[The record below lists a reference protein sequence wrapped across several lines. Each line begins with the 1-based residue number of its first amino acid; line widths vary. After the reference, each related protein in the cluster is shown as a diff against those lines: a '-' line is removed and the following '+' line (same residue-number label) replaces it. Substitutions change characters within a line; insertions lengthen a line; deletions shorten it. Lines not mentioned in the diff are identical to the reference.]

1 MIFAAITMTAAGCGS
16 GSDSAVGSGA
26 GWNRDFTTTTKPT
39 ATTPSTTTA
48 APVATTAAPNT
59 ATTTATTTTAP
70 PTTAPTT
77 TTTAPTTTS
86 TTASTTT
93 STTSTTTTA
102 KPGTVDID
110 EGESGPQVVMLQE
123 ALKAV
128 GFDVGT
134 VDGEYGGS
142 TKRAVWAFNAL
153 SGRGRS
159 TVVTPDFLQALRDGW
174 APNPKRADL
183 GPNRTEIDL
192 STQTLVIYENDK
204 VRLITHV
211 SSGSGEHYC
220 EDAKSRVEG
229 EPPPTLKNGEPREV
243 CGDADTPEGDFE
255 YGRRE
260 SKWYR
265 SELGEL
271 YNPVFF
277 NGGIAVHGARS
288 VPDYPASHGCVRI
301 PMHIAEYF
309 QSLVKTGD
317 PVAVFSS

>member
-1 MIFAAITMTAAGCGS
+1 
-16 GSDSAVGSGA
+16 
-26 GWNRDFTTTTKPT
+26 
-39 ATTPSTTTA
+39 
-48 APVATTAAPNT
+48 
-59 ATTTATTTTAP
+59 
-70 PTTAPTT
+70 
-77 TTTAPTTTS
+77 
-86 TTASTTT
+86 
-93 STTSTTTTA
+93 
-102 KPGTVDID
+102 
-110 EGESGPQVVMLQE
+110 
-123 ALKAV
+123 
-128 GFDVGT
+128 
-134 VDGEYGGS
+134 
-142 TKRAVWAFNAL
+142 
-153 SGRGRS
+153 
-159 TVVTPDFLQALRDGW
+159 
-174 APNPKRADL
+174 
-183 GPNRTEIDL
+183 
-192 STQTLVIYENDK
+192 VIYENDK